1 MRSAVAAL
9 VLLLCSGLP
18 SWGQDG
24 GLERIR
30 LTWENDLLAG
40 SDGHY
45 TNGAAIALSGRLR
58 RSALPAA
65 FDIDDSEWELTLA
78 QQLYTPEDTSA
89 RALVREDRPYA
100 GFTFLR
106 FGTTRRSRALSL
118 QDRITLTLGI
128 VGPTSG
134 GEAAHRL
141 AHDVVHAKPANGW
154 THQLRDEPT
163 LGLSYALSRRLVRAR
178 VAGIDADVTA
188 EAVVALGNATT
199 HAEASATLR
208 LGLGVP
214 DEYADATPAPFRC
227 YLTASARARAVAY
240 DIFLDGNLLRSGGH
254 RVERRPLVA
263 ELSAGLTV
271 VLSDRVTFTYLH
283 TYRTPQF
290 SGQRQGDQF
299 GSLSLVFAW

>member
-1 MRSAVAAL
+1 VRSTVAAL

-18 SWGQDG
+18 SWGQG
-24 GLERIR
+24 AGPERVR

-45 TNGAAIALSGRLR
+45 TNGAAVALSGRLL

-65 FDIDDSEWELTLA
+65 FHVDDSEWELTLA
-78 QQLYTPEDTSA
+78 QQIYTPEDTSTH
-89 RALVREDRPYA
+89 ALVREDRPYA

-118 QDRITLTLGI
+118 QDRITLTLGV

-141 AHDVVHAKPANGW
+141 AHDVVNAKPAKGW

-163 LGLSYALSRRLVRAR
+163 LGLSYALSHRLVRAR
-178 VAGIDADVTA
+178 VAMVEADVSAGA
-188 EAVVALGNATT
+188 EVALGNATT
-199 HAEASATLR
+199 HAEVSATLR
-208 LGLGVP
+208 IGLSVP
-214 DEYADATPAPFRC
+214 DEFADATPTPIRC

-254 RVERRPLVA
+254 HVERRALVA
-263 ELSAGLTV
+263 ELSVGLTV
-271 VLSDRVTFTYLH
+271 VLSDSVTFTYVH

-290 SGQRQGDQF
+290 SGQRAGDQF